1 MLQLPLRKMKKVL
14 YRQMFKNL
22 SNQQF
27 EKHAK
32 VTKFDIKGLVL
43 FIVMIA
49 SISFVITQGY
59 KIGWLS
65 AITSKL
71 ILAIITINNTKP
83 LMSNLVTLAC
93 FSNCWLDK
101 FLNKNKAHTETIVS
115 VCALFLFKNLSN
127 QQFEKHAKV
136 TKFDIK
142 GLVLFI
148 VMIASI
154 SFEVIALNQPI
165 L

>member
-1 MLQLPLRKMKKVL
+1 MISIIVSVCALFL
-14 YRQMFKNL
+14 FKNL

-65 AITSKL
+65 AITFVCIGFL
-71 ILAIITINNTKP
+71 LFVVIYFIMLNNDSRRHSSIYNY
-83 LMSNLVTLAC
+83 LRIS
-93 FSNCWLDK
+93 
-101 FLNKNKAHTETIVS
+101 HI
-115 VCALFLFKNLSN
+115 
-127 QQFEKHAKV
+127 
-136 TKFDIK
+136 
-142 GLVLFI
+142 LVL
-148 VMIASI
+148 
-154 SFEVIALNQPI
+154 
-165 L
+165 